1 VESHSPEWEKGKTMP
16 LTPKAGL
23 TRREALGL
31 IAVTATG
38 GVFVAPEALAQRG
51 SLLAKSPLLMPGAGV
66 CTIMPEATEG
76 PFYFDPGL
84 ERQDITE
91 GKQGIELTVRLQAV
105 DTSCR
110 PLPGARVD
118 IWHCDA
124 EGHYSGY
131 PGQGD
136 GGDVDTSGEKFLRGV
151 QRTDANG
158 IASFKTIYPGW
169 YRGRTTHIHFKVFP
183 EEDSVMTGQLYFPD
197 TLSEK
202 LYASA
207 QPYKNRTAKR
217 DTFNSDDRL
226 ARRAGPGAQA
236 TLREILP
243 VYEALLVVAVDANS

>member
-1 VESHSPEWEKGKTMP
+1 MP
-16 LTPKAGL
+16 LKPKTEL
-23 TRREALGL
+23 TRREALGP
-31 IAVTATG
+31 IAVTAAG
-38 GVFVAPEALAQRG
+38 GAFVAPEALARSG
-51 SLLAKSPLLMPGAGV
+51 SLLATSPLLMPDAGV
-66 CTIMPEATEG
+66 CTIMPQATQG

-91 GKQGIELTVRLQAV
+91 GKQGVELMVRLQAV
-105 DTSCR
+105 DATCR

-136 GGDVDTSGEKFLRGV
+136 GGDIDTSGEKFLRGV

-158 IASFKTIYPGW
+158 IASFRTIYPGW
-169 YRGRTTHIHFKVFP
+169 YRGRTTHVHFKVFP
-183 EEDSVMTGQLYFPD
+183 NENSMMTGQLYFPD
-197 TLSEK
+197 TLSDK

-207 QPYKNRTAKR
+207 LPYKDRRAKR
-217 DTFNSDDRL
+217 DTFNNDDRL

-236 TLREILP
+236 TLQELLP
-243 VYEALLVVAVDANS
+243 AYEALLVVAVDPNS

>member
-1 VESHSPEWEKGKTMP
+1 MSPMS
-16 LTPKAGL
+16 AM

-38 GVFVAPEALAQRG
+38 GPFLAPEALARSG
-51 SLLAKSPLLMPGAGV
+51 SLLAASPLLMPDAGI
-66 CTIMPEATEG
+66 CTIMPQATEG

-84 ERQDITE
+84 ERHDVTE
-91 GKQGIELTVRLQAV
+91 GKEGVELMVRLQAV
-105 DTSCR
+105 DASCR
-110 PLPGARVD
+110 PLQGARID
-118 IWHCDA
+118 IWHCDPL
-124 EGHYSGY
+124 GHYSGY

-136 GGDVDTSGEKFLRGV
+136 GGDLDTSGEKFLRGV
-151 QRTDANG
+151 QRTDADG

-183 EEDSVMTGQLYFPD
+183 NENSVMTGQLYFPD

-207 QPYKNRTAKR
+207 LPYRNRTAKR
-217 DTFNSDDRL
+217 DTFNESDRL
-226 ARRAGPGAQA
+226 ARRAGPGTEA

-243 VYEALLVVAVDANS
+243 AYEALLVVAVDPDS

>member
-1 VESHSPEWEKGKTMP
+1 MP
-16 LTPKAGL
+16 LTPKTEL

-31 IAVTATG
+31 IAATATG
-38 GVFVAPEALAQRG
+38 GAFVAPEALARSG
-51 SLLAKSPLLMPGAGV
+51 SLLATSPLLMPDAGV
-66 CTIMPEATEG
+66 CTIMPQATQG

-91 GKQGIELTVRLQAV
+91 GKRGVELMVRLQAV
-105 DTSCR
+105 DATCR

-136 GGDVDTSGEKFLRGV
+136 GGDIDTSGEKFLRGV

-158 IASFKTIYPGW
+158 IASFRTIYPGW
-169 YRGRTTHIHFKVFP
+169 YRGRTTHVHFKVFP
-183 EEDSVMTGQLYFPD
+183 NESSAMTGQLYFPD

-207 QPYKNRTAKR
+207 LPYKDRGAKR

-226 ARRAGPGAQA
+226 ARRAGPSAQA
-236 TLREILP
+236 TLRELRP
-243 VYEALLVVAVDANS
+243 AYEALLVVAVDPNS

>member
-1 VESHSPEWEKGKTMP
+1 MP
-16 LTPKAGL
+16 LTPPV

-38 GVFVAPEALAQRG
+38 GAFLAREALAQSN
-51 SLLAKSPLLMPGAGV
+51 SLLAASPMLMPDAGV
-66 CTIMPEATEG
+66 CTIIPRATEG

-91 GKQGIELTVRLQAV
+91 GKQGVALTVRLQAV
-105 DTSCR
+105 DASCR
-110 PLPGARVD
+110 PLRGARVD

-124 EGHYSGY
+124 EGQYSGY

-136 GGDVDTSGEKFLRGV
+136 GGDVDTTGEKFLRGV
-151 QRTDANG
+151 QRTDADG

-183 EEDSVMTGQLYFPD
+183 NENSVLTGQFYFLD
-197 TLSEK
+197 SLSED
-202 LYASA
+202 LYAS
-207 QPYKNRTAKR
+207 QPPYRNRVAKR
-217 DTFNSDDRL
+217 DTFNDGDRH
-226 ARRAGPGAQA
+226 ARRAGRIAQA

-243 VYEALLVVAVDANS
+243 AYEALLVVAVDPNS

>member
-1 VESHSPEWEKGKTMP
+1 MP
-16 LTPKAGL
+16 LMSAM

-38 GVFVAPEALAQRG
+38 GAFLAPDALAQSG
-51 SLLAKSPLLMPGAGV
+51 SPIAASPLLMPDAGI
-66 CTIMPEATEG
+66 CTIMPQATEG

-91 GKQGIELTVRLQAV
+91 GKQGVELRVRLQAV
-105 DTSCR
+105 DAACR
-110 PLPGARVD
+110 PLPAARVD

-124 EGHYSGY
+124 LGHYSGY

-136 GGDVDTSGEKFLRGV
+136 DDIDTTGEKFLRGV
-151 QRTDANG
+151 QRTDTDG

-183 EEDSVMTGQLYFPD
+183 NENSVMTGQLYFPD
-197 TLSEK
+197 ALSES
-202 LYASA
+202 LYASGV
-207 QPYKNRTAKR
+207 PYRNRAAKR
-217 DTFNSDDRL
+217 DTFNDGDRL

-236 TLREILP
+236 VLREILP
-243 VYEALLVVAVDANS
+243 AYEALLVVAVDPES

>member
-1 VESHSPEWEKGKTMP
+1 MP
-16 LTPKAGL
+16 LTSKTGL
-23 TRREALGL
+23 TRREALAL

-38 GVFVAPEALAQRG
+38 GAFVAPEALAQSD
-51 SLLAKSPLLMPGAGV
+51 SLLATSPLLMPDAGV
-66 CTIMPEATEG
+66 CTIMPQATEG

-91 GKQGIELTVRLQAV
+91 GKRGVKLMMRLQAV
-105 DTSCR
+105 DAACR
-110 PLPGARVD
+110 PLAGARVD

-131 PGQGD
+131 AGQGD
-136 GGDVDTSGEKFLRGV
+136 GGDVDTSGEKFLRGL
-151 QRTDANG
+151 QRTDTNG

-183 EEDSVMTGQLYFPD
+183 NENSVMTGQLYFPD
-197 TLSEK
+197 ALSEK
-202 LYASA
+202 LYVSA
-207 QPYKNRTAKR
+207 APYKNRTAKR
-217 DTFNSDDRL
+217 DTFNNDDRL

-243 VYEALLVVAVDANS
+243 AYEALLVVAVDPNS